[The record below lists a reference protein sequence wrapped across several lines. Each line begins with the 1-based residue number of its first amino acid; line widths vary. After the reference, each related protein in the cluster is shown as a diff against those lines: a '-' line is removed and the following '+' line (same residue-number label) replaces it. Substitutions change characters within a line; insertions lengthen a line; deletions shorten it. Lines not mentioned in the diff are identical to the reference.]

1 MSEEPGDRAGKNEM
15 ATRQIVVG
23 REAPWPNGH
32 RSTPHRCHRGV
43 VGSPWFGPLLESFVG
58 GELAEQATWAER
70 PVPIAQYRDRD
81 QREVD
86 VVIERDRV
94 VLGDLLVDVPVSTL
108 WG

>member
-1 MSEEPGDRAGKNEM
+1 
-15 ATRQIVVG
+15 
-23 REAPWPNGH
+23 
-32 RSTPHRCHRGV
+32 
-43 VGSPWFGPLLESFVG
+43 VG